1 MVDGAIASLRLS
13 RGLPERARIH
23 QRSTAGVG
31 PTQRHPH
38 RTHPAGKPQ
47 QNAYVERYN
56 RTVSYAFLA
65 RTLLDTI
72 EQVQDKAT
80 RWLWTTTMSART
92 WR

>member
-1 MVDGAIASLRLS
+1 MVDGAIASLGS
-13 RGLPERARIH
+13 VGDYMNGPEYISGALLAWAQRNGIRIEH
-23 QRSTAGVG
+23 IQ
-31 PTQRHPH
+31 PC
-38 RTHPAGKPQ
+38 KPQ

>member
-38 RTHPAGKPQ
+38 RTHPAGQ
-47 QNAYVERYN
+47 ATTERL
-56 RTVSYAFLA
+56 R
-65 RTLLDTI
+65 
-72 EQVQDKAT
+72 
-80 RWLWTTTMSART
+80 
-92 WR
+92 